1 MTVTSRLSLSTRRTY
16 THQRSPLV
24 VWLIAKALVASVAHQ
39 NSDVRRSDGSCVINL
54 VEQIPGFAVNEMYGG
69 RALSSPVTVAQ
80 AVDSQAW
87 GSAAHGATQNLM
99 AIYST
104 SYSEISVVAQTAPPL
119 SQ

>member
-54 VEQIPGFAVNEMYGG
+54 VEQIPGFVVNEMYGG

-87 GSAAHGATQNLM
+87 GTSSAANGATQM
-99 AIYST
+99 AIYS
-104 SYSEISVVAQTAPPL
+104 L
-119 SQ
+119 L

>member
-1 MTVTSRLSLSTRRTY
+1 M
-16 THQRSPLV
+16 
-24 VWLIAKALVASVAHQ
+24 SVAHR
-39 NSDVRRSDGSCVINL
+39 NTDVRRSNGSCVINL
-54 VEQIPGFAVNEMYGG
+54 DEQLPGFAVNEMYGG
-69 RALSSPVTVAQ
+69 RALSSPVAVAQ